1 MSFKTAGIFH
11 ACRCWSAHASC
22 WFAWVPVR
30 RRILFRPALRRPAA
44 TRRDRQ
50 NPDAIL
56 FEEPTP
62 ELVGEVL
69 GVMRSLAD
77 EGMTMV
83 VVTHEM
89 GFARE
94 DRVLFLD
101 HGLLVDQRTSEDV
114 LARPQN
120 ARTQDFLRRIPP
132 S

>member
-1 MSFKTAGIFH
+1 
-11 ACRCWSAHASC
+11 
-22 WFAWVPVR
+22 VR